1 MRKSKFNLSYLNS
14 TTGNA
19 GYLIPFF
26 LQPTLPNDTFRISL
40 TSFIRAQPM
49 LAPLMHEVKFFTQYW
64 FVPYRIIWD
73 EWEEFITGGSDLEY
87 APEVPSLPAGT
98 EFESGSLGDYFGY
111 PINVDCGGISV
122 LPFRAY
128 NEIWNNRYRD
138 EDLQGEQNITYT
150 SGADNF
156 TSRNLLSPS
165 WKRDYFTTARPFT
178 QRGSD
183 ISVPVYPT
191 DSAIV
196 YHRHGYNF
204 GIEYWGQG
212 FNQNPNVKIW
222 FEQEDNTGSPDFDG
236 STKSWSELIRTS
248 VTYGNATAYIPAFV
262 ALACGQ
268 AGKFDYPSKTEN
280 QGVSRITYDGIGDNK
295 PLLNY
300 SGTFKWKKI
309 NTTPLETVDIT
320 CYIEV
325 VNFPMTISW
334 NFISDSVGTGS
345 SWQFTDDDYISAW
358 SNLSLTETAD
368 SFNPGN
374 YPNAYHQTKQW
385 SQLQNLPFYFQ
396 ASGSGIVQI
405 RDLRAASALQRYGE
419 RSLQWGN
426 RYEEFIQREFGIK
439 PRDSR
444 IQRPEYLGGGKGTL
458 QISEVLQTAE
468 GADTGVGTM
477 RGHGV
482 AGIGQRPIKF
492 RSPEH
497 GLIIGLLSIRPVPV
511 YTQGVNRE
519 FLKRS
524 RLDFFTPEL
533 ANIGM
538 QEVLQRELY
547 VTAGNAD
554 TIFGYSDRYQEYR
567 YNMPKVTGEFRTT
580 LNFWNMARQFE
591 AAPVLNSSFI
601 NMSSS
606 EAAFY
611 RPFASQTTHQFLMML
626 RNNVRAYRPIP
637 KRAKNILK

>member
-1 MRKSKFNLSYLNS
+1 MKKSKFNLSYLNS

-19 GYLIPFF
+19 GYLIPFL

-64 FVPYRIIWD
+64 FVPYRILWD
-73 EWEEFITGGSDLEY
+73 DWEDFITGGESLTF
-87 APEVPSLPAGT
+87 APDVPTLPAGT
-98 EFESGSLGDYFGY
+98 QFEVGSLGDYFGY
-111 PINVDCGGISV
+111 PVGVDCGGISI

-128 NEIWNNRYRD
+128 NEIWNTRYRD
-138 EDLQGEQNITYT
+138 EDLQGARGNAYYGGSDVETDLEL
-150 SGADNF
+150 A
-156 TSRNLLSPS
+156 SPS

-183 ISVPVYPT
+183 ISVPVYPSST
-191 DSAIV
+191 DAEVHSHQYTYACIISNKTPGASSDWSIKGGIV
-196 YHRHGYNF
+196 VSGGTYSCNVTPSSLGDINARVPIGGIQTGYTTMYQHREGIRVALWDLFQKYMADNNVYPTQTETIGTTYIDFTLSGTSGKFTFDRVPIRLVWTFTNDVHMGNVPVPTSFKFSNVGDFIQGAAYPYQQHGYIELMHANNMTSETYNF
-204 GIEYWGQG
+204 FY
-212 FNQNPNVKIW
+212 NV
-222 FEQEDNTGSPDFDG
+222 
-236 STKSWSELIRTS
+236 
-248 VTYGNATAYIPAFV
+248 
-262 ALACGQ
+262 
-268 AGKFDYPSKTEN
+268 
-280 QGVSRITYDGIGDNK
+280 
-295 PLLNY
+295 
-300 SGTFKWKKI
+300 
-309 NTTPLETVDIT
+309 
-320 CYIEV
+320 
-325 VNFPMTISW
+325 
-334 NFISDSVGTGS
+334 S
-345 SWQFTDDDYISAW
+345 SSA
-358 SNLSLTETAD
+358 N
-368 SFNPGN
+368 
-374 YPNAYHQTKQW
+374 
-385 SQLQNLPFYFQ
+385 
-396 ASGSGIVQI
+396 VRI

-492 RSPEH
+492 RCPEH

-547 VTAGNAD
+547 VSADNAD
-554 TIFGYSDRYQEYR
+554 VIFGYSDRYQEYR
-567 YNMPKVTGEFRTT
+567 YNMPKVTGEFRST
-580 LNFWNMARQFE
+580 LDFWNMARQFD
-591 AAPVLNSSFI
+591 AAPVLNASFI

-606 EAAFY
+606 QSAFY
-611 RPFASQTTHQFLMML
+611 RPFASQTAHQFLLML
-626 RNNVRAYRPIP
+626 RNNIRAYRPIP

>member
-1 MRKSKFNLSYLNS
+1 MKKSKFNLSYLNS

-19 GYLIPFF
+19 GYLIPFL

-73 EWEEFITGGSDLEY
+73 EWEDFITGGGDLTF
-87 APEVPSLPAGT
+87 APEVPSLPDGT
-98 EFESGSLGDYFGY
+98 QFKVGSLGDYFGY
-111 PINVDCGGISV
+111 PIGVDCGGVSI

-128 NEIWNNRYRD
+128 NEIWNTRYRD
-138 EDLQGEQNITYT
+138 EDLQNDLNISYRSGSDSLT
-150 SGADNF
+150 S
-156 TSRNLLSPS
+156 LILQSPS

-178 QRGSD
+178 QRGPI
-183 ISVPVYPT
+183 ISVPVYTDVPT
-191 DSAIV
+191 EDTRSAICEV
-196 YHRHGYNF
+196 YKFSPTGDFSLVFVNKQINSSQFLELCQKISSVSPASFPVLASPGSFFWLDCPLTDVADLKVLMHCTNVQSGAFSKNSLVILGNGGGSSCNNPSPRYVNASAQFGDF
-204 GIEYWGQG
+204 SGFGVGFTPGKTTGIEM
-212 FNQNPNVKIW
+212 F
-222 FEQEDNTGSPDFDG
+222 
-236 STKSWSELIRTS
+236 
-248 VTYGNATAYIPAFV
+248 
-262 ALACGQ
+262 CG
-268 AGKFDYPSKTEN
+268 
-280 QGVSRITYDGIGDNK
+280 
-295 PLLNY
+295 
-300 SGTFKWKKI
+300 
-309 NTTPLETVDIT
+309 
-320 CYIEV
+320 
-325 VNFPMTISW
+325 
-334 NFISDSVGTGS
+334 GS
-345 SWQFTDDDYISAW
+345 SSSGQFEFIL
-358 SNLSLTETAD
+358 NQ
-368 SFNPGN
+368 PGQI
-374 YPNAYHQTKQW
+374 A
-385 SQLQNLPFYFQ
+385 
-396 ASGSGIVQI
+396 GSVNI
-405 RDLRAASALQRYGE
+405 RDLRASSALQRYGE

-426 RYEEFIQREFGIK
+426 RYEEFIAREFGIK

-492 RSPEH
+492 RCPEH

-511 YTQGVNRE
+511 YTQGINRE

-547 VTAGNAD
+547 VTKDNAGV
-554 TIFGYSDRYQEYR
+554 IFGYSDRYQEYR

-580 LNFWNMARQFE
+580 LDFWNMARQFE
-591 AAPVLNSSFI
+591 QAPVLNDSFI
-601 NMSSS
+601 RMSNS
-606 EAAFY
+606 ESAFY
-611 RPFASQTTHQFLMML
+611 RPFASQTAHQFLMML
-626 RNNVRAYRPIP
+626 RNNIRAYRPIP

>member
-1 MRKSKFNLSYLNS
+1 MKKSKFNLSYLNS

-19 GYLIPFF
+19 GYLIPFL

-49 LAPLMHEVKFFTQYW
+49 LAPLMHEVKIFTQYW
-64 FVPYRIIWD
+64 FVPYRLVWD
-73 EWEEFITGGSDLEY
+73 DWEDFITGGGDLTF

-98 EFESGSLGDYFGY
+98 QFKTGDLGDYFGY
-111 PINVDCGGISV
+111 PIGVDCGGISI

-128 NEIWNNRYRD
+128 SEIWNTRYRD
-138 EDLQGEQNITYT
+138 EDLQNDLSISYRSGSDNLT
-150 SGADNF
+150 SL
-156 TSRNLLSPS
+156 SLQSPS

-178 QRGSD
+178 QRGNDVVVPIYTSD
-183 ISVPVYPT
+183 NTQPVFHAHTFTVKFIMGLKDYPNDASIFIQARNNESGGSSWT
-191 DSAIV
+191 EADLKGAACDTLSQQNWNRVASA
-196 YHRHGYNF
+196 YRNDANF
-204 GIEYWGQG
+204 KT
-212 FNQNPNVKIW
+212 NVK
-222 FEQEDNTGSPDFDG
+222 
-236 STKSWSELIRTS
+236 
-248 VTYGNATAYIPAFV
+248 NAVASLTQKIPLGLTQMDA
-262 ALACGQ
+262 A
-268 AGKFDYPSKTEN
+268 
-280 QGVSRITYDGIGDNK
+280 I
-295 PLLNY
+295 
-300 SGTFKWKKI
+300 SGTFSYSEGSMTYTVQMK
-309 NTTPLETVDIT
+309 NFPLRMFYTFDNDETVQKPGIST
-320 CYIEV
+320 PIEL
-325 VNFPMTISW
+325 
-334 NFISDSVGTGS
+334 DSVLVYDNDGS
-345 SWQFTDDDYISAW
+345 A
-358 SNLSLTETAD
+358 
-368 SFNPGN
+368 NPGN
-374 YPNAYHQTKQW
+374 WAMRLYDSRLSPNP
-385 SQLQNLPFYFQ
+385 SQGYTFRIKIFEQLSL
-396 ASGSGIVQI
+396 SGQVTV

-426 RYEEFIQREFGIK
+426 RYEEFIAREFGIK

-492 RSPEH
+492 RCPEH

-511 YTQGVNRE
+511 YTQGINRE

-547 VTAGNAD
+547 VSADNAD
-554 TIFGYSDRYQEYR
+554 VIFGYSDRYQEYR
-567 YNMPKVTGEFRTT
+567 YNMPKVTGEFRNT
-580 LNFWNMARQFE
+580 LDFWNMARQFE
-591 AAPVLNSSFI
+591 KAPVLNQTFI

-606 EAAFY
+606 ESAFY
-611 RPFASQTTHQFLMML
+611 RPFASQATHQFLMML
-626 RNNVRAYRPIP
+626 RNNIRAYRPIP